1 MALSPRVDVA
11 QAGIEVL
18 RILVSDRVLSLEQL
32 GTREPI
38 PSHVKRGASGRQCC

>member
-1 MALSPRVDVA
+1 MTLSPRVDVA

-18 RILVSDRVLSLEQL
+18 KILVSDRVLSLEQL

-38 PSHVKRGASGRQCC
+38 HVKRGASGRQCC